1 MKANCSLSITNKI
14 NRQLQKDLSGAFY
27 EMIPFEELSKIKSKH
42 NRDRIYNT
50 ENTMLT
56 MLLTMTEEDKSL
68 QNSVNIYSRLH
79 AKNKR
84 RIEML
89 NEKIKKGSISNF
101 KAKKVGRPRTTAG
114 RIAIS
119 KTKEIS
125 TDTSGY
131 SQARQ
136 RLPSQ
141 VLDVAYK
148 GSKDFTGINCSNK
161 WHGLRVFI
169 TDGTFLQ
176 MQDTD
181 AIKKEYRAKKEGGY
195 PRGLL
200 EVVIEQGSGA
210 VYDYKLGPDSKS
222 ELEMFSAMIGNMP
235 NGSLVLADDLYNC
248 FAIFSLLKQQ
258 CIDIIVPGKRRR
270 IYKTVQTISPGDEI
284 IKIKKSSEA
293 KWLNGKRVEDK
304 VLLMRRIEYSCPR
317 KENEKLVLYT
327 SLLDDAISKTDIIMK
342 YESRWDIEVSI
353 REIKMIMDVNVVR
366 AKTPEMAGKE
376 VAAALIAYN
385 YIRKIIA
392 KAVEDSDFFPE
403 EDIIQEHYEISKP
416 VLLDK
421 LGRKY
426 SKRSPGRGGHAID
439 RNIKAKNPYQA
450 RPQIS

>member
-27 EMIPFEELSKIKSKH
+27 DMIPFEELAALKTKH
-42 NRDRIYNT
+42 QRNRVYNT

-68 QNSVNIYSRLH
+68 QNSVNIYSHLH
-79 AKNKR
+79 AKNKK
-84 RIEML
+84 RIEKL
-89 NEKIKKGSISNF
+89 QEQITKGSINNI
-101 KAKKVGRPRTTAG
+101 KATKVGRPRTTGG
-114 RIAIS
+114 RIAKS

-141 VLDVAYK
+141 ALDIAYED
-148 GSKDFTGINCSNK
+148 SKDFTGINCPNN

-181 AIKKEYRAKKEGGY
+181 AIRKEYRAKKEGGY

-200 EVVIEQGSGA
+200 EAVIEQGSGA
-210 VYDYKLGPDSKS
+210 VYDYELGPDSKS
-222 ELEMFSAMIGNMP
+222 ELELFATMISNMP
-235 NGSLVLADDLYNC
+235 KASIVLADDLYNC

-258 CIDIIVPGKRRR
+258 GVEIIVPGKRKRK
-270 IYKTVQTISPGDEI
+270 YKTVQIISPGDEI
-284 IKIKKSSEA
+284 IEINKSSKS
-293 KWLNGKRVEDK
+293 KWLNGKPIDDNS
-304 VLLMRRIEYSCPR
+304 LLMRRIEYSCPQ
-317 KENEKLVLYT
+317 KESKKLVLYT
-327 SLLDDAISKTDIIMK
+327 SLLDHTISKTDIIMK
-342 YESRWDIEVSI
+342 YESRWDIEISI

-366 AKTPEMAGKE
+366 AKSPGMARKE

-392 KAVEDSDFFPE
+392 KTVEDSDFPPE
-403 EDIIQEHYEISKP
+403 SDIIQEYYEINKP

-426 SKRSPGRGGHAID
+426 SKRSPGRRGHAKE
-439 RNIKAKNPYQA
+439 RNFKAQDSYQTWT
-450 RPQIS
+450 PL